1 MGTGFHGFI
10 CSDYTHIPIY
20 EKDKVCAPGCGE
32 CVIYMCV
39 CTDLN
44 LKMKNEE

>member
-1 MGTGFHGFI
+1 MGTSFHGFI
-10 CSDYTHIPIY
+10 CSDYTHIPMY

-32 CVIYMCV
+32 CVLYIYIYN
-39 CTDLN
+39 LN